1 MTSKQLILSS
11 TSKPRKLLLERLL
24 IPFEI
29 ADPGVDET
37 PIDGE
42 SPEKMVQRLAEEK
55 ARAVANIYPNA
66 IIIGAD
72 QVGTLGQQILG
83 KPMTHENAVK
93 QLEQMSGQHVR
104 FLSGMCVFDAENQKA
119 LVALDI
125 TDILFRT
132 LTRSMIE
139 NYLLKETPYHCA
151 GSAKVEG
158 LGISL
163 IQELQA
169 NDPTAIIGLPLI
181 NLTSM
186 LEQMGLGPLS

>member
-1 MTSKQLILSS
+1 MPYKQLILSS
-11 TSKPRKLLLERLL
+11 TSKPRKMLLERLQ

-37 PIDGE
+37 PIEGE
-42 SPEKMVQRLAEEK
+42 PPEQMVQRLAEDK
-55 ARAVANIYPNA
+55 ARAAAHLYPNA

-104 FLSGMCVFDAENQKA
+104 FLSGMCVFDAQHQKA

-132 LTRSMIE
+132 LTRNMIE
-139 NYLLKETPYHCA
+139 HYLLKETPHHCA
-151 GSAKVEG
+151 GSAKIEG

-169 NDPTAIIGLPLI
+169 KDPTAIIGLPLI
-181 NLTSM
+181 SLTRM
-186 LEQMGLGPLS
+186 LEQVGLGPL